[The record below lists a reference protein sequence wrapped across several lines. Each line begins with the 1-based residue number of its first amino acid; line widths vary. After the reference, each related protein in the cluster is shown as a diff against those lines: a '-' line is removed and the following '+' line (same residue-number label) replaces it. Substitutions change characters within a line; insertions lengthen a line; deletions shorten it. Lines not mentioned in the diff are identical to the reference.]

1 MPDYSKK
8 IVYLSQSQYQ
18 ELITNE
24 SITVDGVTITY
35 NDNDIYVTPQAEP
48 VTDVRVNGTSVTE
61 NGVANIP
68 IASSSTVGVVK
79 TQSTYGTEIYETS
92 KIGLAIATAG
102 SYKEGYL
109 PYVAV
114 TIGNQEKATFYGL
127 SKAAGVD
134 LKNDSNTTLQTG
146 YPDSSKAAIQSMLGV
161 SQLFAPSETDPFTS
175 AHAIGELFTMNGKL
189 YRAKTAVAAADAVD
203 IGVNCEE
210 ASVAGNFPHDVQVD
224 GNSVVSNGIA
234 TIPAATTSSFGV
246 VKPHTN
252 SFEFYS
258 GFLRTKAASN
268 SDIKEG
274 GNTWKTVTPGNSA
287 AVAFYGLAAAATD
300 TTQSASSNA
309 VGTYTPSAKNAI
321 HTMLGTADLIEVGFV
336 ENVSGSA
343 VSITGQANYRYN
355 CTESSVTTL
364 SITPPSAGSID
375 VYFTSGSSATVLTV
389 PNTVKWPAW
398 FDATALEPNTLYEIL
413 ITDGVY
419 GSVMT
424 WAT

>member
-1 MPDYSKK
+1 MPDLSKR
-8 IVYLSQSQYQ
+8 IIYLSDAQRR
-18 ELITNE
+18 ELFTNDT
-24 SITVDGVTITY
+24 ITVDGVTINY
-35 NDNDIYVTPQAEP
+35 DPNDIYVTPQSEP
-48 VTDVRVNGTSVTE
+48 VVDVQVAGTSITS

-68 IASSSTVGVVK
+68 NASSSTIGVVK
-79 TQSTYGTEIYETS
+79 TQTTYGTDMYETS
-92 KIGLAIATAG
+92 KIGLATATVG

-114 TIGNQEKATFYGL
+114 TIGNQEKAAFYGL
-127 SKAAGVD
+127 SKAAGVN
-134 LKNDSNTTLQTG
+134 LATVSNAPVGT
-146 YPDSSKAAIQSMLGV
+146 YPDSSKAAIQHMLGTDTII
-161 SQLFAPSETDPFTS
+161 APNETDPFTS

-189 YRAKTAVAAADAVD
+189 YRAKTAIAAADAVD

-210 ASVAGNFPHDVQVD
+210 ASVAGNFVHDVQVD
-224 GNSVVSNGIA
+224 GNSVVSNGVA

-246 VKPHTN
+246 VKPHSN

-258 GFLRTKAASN
+258 GALRPKSAGNA
-268 SDIKEG
+268 DIKEG
-274 GNTWKTVTPGNSA
+274 SNTWKTITPASTA
-287 AVAFYGLAAAATD
+287 AVAFYGLAQAATD
-300 TTQSASSNA
+300 TTQSTSSNA
-309 VGTYTPSAKNAI
+309 VGTYTASAKNAI

-355 CTESSVTTL
+355 CTESSVDTL